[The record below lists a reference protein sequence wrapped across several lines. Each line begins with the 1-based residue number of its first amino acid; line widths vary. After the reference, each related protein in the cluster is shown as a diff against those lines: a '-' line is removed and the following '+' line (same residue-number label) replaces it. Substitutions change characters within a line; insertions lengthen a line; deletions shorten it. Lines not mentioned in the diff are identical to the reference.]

1 MNTYQRSRSGLL
13 LAILCAAIAPAAQ
26 AQKEGD
32 KAPPAAGQRAD
43 VSGDWKLTGTK
54 REDPDPRELSMS
66 LKQQDDTFTGTL
78 VTNKGQFEIKDG
90 KVKGREITFSLQ
102 IPQPAMT
109 ADCSG
114 SVDGDVIKASCKM
127 PGSTID
133 LTGTRKKKDDK

>member
-1 MNTYQRSRSGLL
+1 MNTYRRFGSGLL
-13 LAILCAAIAPAAQ
+13 LAILCAAIVPAAQ

-32 KAPPAAGQRAD
+32 KPPSAAGQHAD
-43 VSGDWKLTGTK
+43 VSGDWKLTGTR
-54 REDPDPRELSMS
+54 REDPDPRELTMS

-78 VTNKGQFEIKDG
+78 VTNNGQFEIKDG

-109 ADCSG
+109 AACSG
-114 SVDGDVIKASCKM
+114 SVDGDAIKASCKM

-133 LTGTRKKKDDK
+133 LTGTRQKKADK

>member
-1 MNTYQRSRSGLL
+1 MKTFHRFYLSLF
-13 LAILCAAIAPAAQ
+13 LAVLCAPIVPAAQ

-32 KAPPAAGQRAD
+32 KAPSAPGHRAD
-43 VSGDWKLTGTK
+43 VSGDWKLTGTR
-54 REDPDPRELSMS
+54 REDPDPRELTMS